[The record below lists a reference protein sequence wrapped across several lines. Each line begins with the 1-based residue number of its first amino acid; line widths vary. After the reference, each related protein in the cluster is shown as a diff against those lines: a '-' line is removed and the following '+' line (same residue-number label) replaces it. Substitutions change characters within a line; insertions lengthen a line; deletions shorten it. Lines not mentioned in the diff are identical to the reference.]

1 LPTQTP
7 TMRRIAQIFEGVD
20 LLQIRRNGQLVA
32 QQILN
37 LTSVRLK
44 IIRLLG
50 PHVLNCYLVEF

>member
-1 LPTQTP
+1 
-7 TMRRIAQIFEGVD
+7 
-20 LLQIRRNGQLVA
+20 VA

-37 LTSVRLK
+37 LTPVRLK